1 MGESQSE
8 YHAALVK
15 FYEGRAR
22 APDAFVYTDTG
33 DLVGRAVTKKRGGVR
48 EIGREELQITIPNYR
63 PLTKEERETQ
73 EGERQARIEEAEAA
87 FETAR
92 KELRDL
98 LERKKAA
105 NALAGAAAGGAR
117 AASEEGSSEEG
128 EEEEDLALEIVVKN
142 TEVQAA
148 DFALQAARFPLKT
161 FEVWERV
168 PRPLLFI
175 DDSREDKKVPEVNV
189 FRTRPFS
196 LQATYVRTVEGAE
209 GGVTGGKRKKRA
221 EAEAAAAATGTGAG
235 AEVVRVRVVLPA
247 VEKNINGFLNP
258 WFPAPI
264 TYKGQ
269 GYLHAYQ
276 AAMASVAEQLGD
288 AAAAAQIREATT
300 PEAMTY
306 KPKETIAPE
315 TFNRAL
321 AEVLFATTEEKF
333 KQNPE
338 LGVRLLQTGMDRIAI
353 VPPGDPLDTVLG
365 TGLDVASPNIKDAS
379 KWTGQNR
386 LGFYIEQ
393 VRQRLRE
400 ANAAKQAAAAAALEA
415 AAAGAGAP
423 VAGTVAG
430 VIDTAAAAATAA
442 TGAIA
447 EAAGAAVEA
456 ATDALGLGGE
466 EEGAGEEVVAEGA
479 AEGAGAEGGV

>member
-33 DLVGRAVTKKRGGVR
+33 DLVGRAITKKRGGTV
-48 EIGREELQITIPNYR
+48 EIGREELQITLPNYR

-73 EGERQARIEEAEAA
+73 EGERRARIEEAEAA

-105 NALAGAAAGGAR
+105 NALAAAAAGGSAE
-117 AASEEGSSEEG
+117 SNTGS

-148 DFALQAARFPLKT
+148 DFALQAARFPLRAL
-161 FEVWERV
+161 ELWERV

-175 DDSREDKKVPEVNV
+175 DDSREDKKVPEVNI

-196 LQATYVRTVEGAE
+196 LQATYVRAVEGSE
-209 GGVTGGKRKKRA
+209 GGVVGGKRKKRA
-221 EAEAAAAATGTGAG
+221 AEAASTAASG
-235 AEVVRVRVVLPA
+235 AEVVRVRVVLPT

-258 WFPAPI
+258 WFPAPV

-288 AAAAAQIREATT
+288 AEAAAQIREATT
-300 PEAMTY
+300 PELMTY

-321 AEVLFATTEEKF
+321 AEVLFATTEEKY

-400 ANAAKQAAAAAALEA
+400 ANAAKQAAAAGALE

-423 VAGTVAG
+423 AAGTVAG
-430 VIDTAAAAATAA
+430 VIDTAA
-442 TGAIA
+442 GAIA
-447 EAAGAAVEA
+447 EAAGAAVDA

-466 EEGAGEEVVAEGA
+466 EEEASEEGSEEVVAEGKS
-479 AEGAGAEGGV
+479 AEGAV